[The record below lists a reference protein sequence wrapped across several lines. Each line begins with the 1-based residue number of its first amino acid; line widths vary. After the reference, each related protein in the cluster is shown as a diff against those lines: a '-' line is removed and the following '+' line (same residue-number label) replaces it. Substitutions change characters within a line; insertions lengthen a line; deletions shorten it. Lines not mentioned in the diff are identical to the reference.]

1 LGWLWVAMKAPCSVE
16 TTVDQLVAMWTDQR
30 GQMKAASTAASIVR
44 ELVDYLVEQWVNKT
58 ID

>member
-1 LGWLWVAMKAPCSVE
+1 LGWFLVAMKVPCLVE
-16 TTVDQLVAMWTDQR
+16 TTVDQLVAMWADQR
-30 GQMKAASTAASIVR
+30 GQMKAASTVASMVR

>member
-1 LGWLWVAMKAPCSVE
+1 MKAPCSVE
-16 TTVDQLVAMWTDQR
+16 TTVDQLVAMWADQR
-30 GQMKAASTAASIVR
+30 GQMKAASTAASIVQ